1 MAIDLMGLV
10 KGALNNDAINKLSS
24 NLGES
29 PASTQKAMEAGV
41 PALLAAM
48 LGKLT
53 GGGGVSSL
61 LSLFNSGSHDG
72 SILGNLG
79 GLLGGSG
86 ASNLMDSGKG
96 ILQSL
101 LGDKLGPVSNLIASH
116 AGVQSSSA
124 SSLLGLAGPL
134 LMGAIGKASGPGGPT
149 ASSLTDLLNSQ
160 KASLAGALPSG
171 LGNLVGLPSLSSV
184 GAGAAHAAA
193 GTAAA
198 AGSSVSKWLW
208 PAILALLVIG
218 GLFWFMNRGAE
229 PVKDVAGSVT
239 DAAKSATTAVTD
251 AAKTAISALGE
262 FFKRKL
268 PNGVE
273 LNIPKLGIENRL
285 IDFIEDKS
293 KPADKTTWFDFDR
306 LLFDTGKAT
315 LQPASQEQL
324 DNIASVLKA
333 YPNVKVKLGG
343 YTDNVGDKQFN
354 MKLSD
359 DRAKNVMA
367 ELVKLGIDPARMSAE
382 GYGEDHPV
390 ADNSTEEGR
399 AKNRRISLRVTEK

>member
-10 KGALNNDAINKLSS
+10 KAALNSDTINKLSS

-29 PASTQKAMEAGV
+29 PASTQKALDAGI
-41 PALLAAM
+41 PALLAGM

-53 GGGGVSSL
+53 SGGGVSSL
-61 LSLFNSGSHDG
+61 LSLFNSGSADGSKDG
-72 SILGNLG
+72 SILGNIGALA
-79 GLLGGSG
+79 GGSG
-86 ASNLMDSGKG
+86 ATNLMDSGKG
-96 ILQSL
+96 IVQSL
-101 LGDKLGPVSNLIASH
+101 LGDKLGAVTNMIASH

-124 SSLLGLAGPL
+124 ASLLGLAGPL
-134 LMGAIGKASGPGGPT
+134 LMGAIGKASGPSGPT
-149 ASSLTDLLNSQ
+149 ASSLTELLESQ
-160 KASLAGALPSG
+160 KHHLAGALPPG
-171 LGNLVGLPSLSSV
+171 LGNLVGLPSLASV
-184 GAGAAHAAA
+184 GAGAAQAA
-193 GTAAA
+193 TA

-208 PAILALLVIG
+208 PVILALLVIG
-218 GLFWFMNRGAE
+218 GLFWFMNRSAE
-229 PVKDVAGSVT
+229 PVKDI
-239 DAAKSATTAVTD
+239 AATATTAVTD
-251 AAKTAISALGE
+251 AAKSVVGALGE

-273 LNIPKLGIENRL
+273 LNIPQLGIENKL

-315 LQPASQEQL
+315 LQPSSQVQL
-324 DNIASVLKA
+324 GDVANILKA
-333 YPNVKVKLGG
+333 YPAVKVKLGG

-359 DRAKNVMA
+359 ERAKNVMA
-367 ELVKLGIDPARMSAE
+367 ELVKLGVEPARMSAE